1 MGWVVVALAVVVF
14 LVSVTLLLRR
24 ILASHDEIYDGL
36 TPGVLPPREERK
48 TTPTKRLRSTEYKG
62 PFPVAFTPPRDV
74 TPGLIGMVIDG
85 VVDPRD
91 LTATIVD
98 LAARGFLRIEVL
110 DDGKGKRRG
119 KDWLLHPCDKPRSN
133 LMRYERTFLEGVFP
147 RGRAMRM
154 SELVRR
160 HKKVFRQLT
169 ADIYEEASRRGW
181 YRQNP
186 NPGGRRHRFW
196 RVAAGAVAGFAAL
209 AISGGDNVGPL
220 AAALFVATGLGAAFG
235 PKRRVPRTGAGTAT
249 RIQALGSTSRPP
261 RLGRSASRR
270 RRTPSA
276 ATCPT
281 QWSSG
286 SPTTGS
292 RSSVN
297 SPSNETSNGTST
309 GSTSAPTWRGSW
321 CSSCSPRTS

>member
-1 MGWVVVALAVVVF
+1 MGWFVLAVAVVVF
-14 LVSVTLLLRR
+14 LGSVTLLLRR

-85 VVDPRD
+85 VVDPSD

-110 DDGKGKRRG
+110 DDGKGRRRG

-169 ADIYEEASRRGW
+169 ADIYDNEEIGRASCRE
-181 YRQNP
+181 
-186 NPGGRRHRFW
+186 
-196 RVAAGAVAGFAAL
+196 RV
-209 AISGGDNVGPL
+209 
-220 AAALFVATGLGAAFG
+220 
-235 PKRRVPRTGAGTAT
+235 
-249 RIQALGSTSRPP
+249 
-261 RLGRSASRR
+261 
-270 RRTPSA
+270 
-276 ATCPT
+276 
-281 QWSSG
+281 
-286 SPTTGS
+286 
-292 RSSVN
+292 
-297 SPSNETSNGTST
+297 
-309 GSTSAPTWRGSW
+309 
-321 CSSCSPRTS
+321 